1 MRWLGSRTA
10 WGIAGVVCLVVL
22 AGCTHT
28 PRDATTLDDAR
39 GADHLRISPTTMP
52 DLEAL
57 DRIILQGIADRL
69 YPGAVCVVG
78 RVDRETDEHDILYAQ
93 SFGYTAYAPADV
105 DGDGYHPVLLHTLYD
120 LASVTKLVG
129 TTSAAL
135 IVLDDGGLE
144 LDAPVARTLPGFA
157 QHGKAGV
164 TIRQL
169 MTHTSGLPAYENPEN
184 VERNRP
190 VGVSPSDALAAHYAG
205 LRPLA
210 PPGERYTYSCLNF
223 QTLARLVED
232 AGGRPLESLLRE
244 RLFGPLGMR
253 DTTWCPVVGRSGGIA
268 PTHRDASGLAVA
280 GVVHD
285 PLARYHGSDPRCPGN
300 AGLYGT
306 APDLARWC
314 AMVLRHGRH
323 NNQQLLDADLLA
335 QATAIQTDPAVVG
348 EARGLGF
355 DVYESEHYVSAHN
368 ATPGHYLVGHS
379 GYTGTLVLIDQHTG
393 VYMVLLT
400 NRTFPADTGA
410 ADQAP
415 SIHAVRRACWQV
427 VRGFAAA
434 DDSTP

>member
-1 MRWLGSRTA
+1 MHNTVDACGVRGRWGGGLRRG
-10 WGIAGVVCLVVL
+10 GVVVLLWVTLV
-22 AGCTHT
+22 GCAQG
-28 PRDATTLDDAR
+28 PRDAAPQ
-39 GADHLRISPTTMP
+39 GAVAERITPTTTP
-52 DLEAL
+52 GLEAL
-57 DRIILQGIADRL
+57 DAIILQGIADRF

-78 RVDRETDEHDILYAQ
+78 RVAPGTYEHENLYAQ
-93 SFGYTAYAPADV
+93 AFGHTTYDADGAPVALD
-105 DGDGYHPVLLHTLYD
+105 TLYD

-135 IVLDDGGLE
+135 LAVEDGTLA
-144 LDAPVARTLPGFA
+144 LDAPVARYLPGFA

-164 TIRQL
+164 TVRHL
-169 MTHTSGLPAYENPEN
+169 MTHTSGLPAYETPAN
-184 VERNRP
+184 VEGNRSA
-190 VGVSPSDALAAHYAG
+190 GVSASDALVAHYAG

-232 AGGRPLESLLRE
+232 VSHRPLEVLLQV
-244 RLFGPLGMR
+244 RLFGPLGMS
-253 DTTWCPVVGRSGGIA
+253 DTTWRPTLEQRERTA
-268 PTHRDASGLAVA
+268 PTHRDARGRAVA

-285 PLARYHGSDPRCPGN
+285 PLARYHQSDPRCPGN

-314 AMVLRHGRH
+314 AMVLRQGRH
-323 NNQQLLDADLLA
+323 NNQPLLDDHLLA

-355 DVYESEHYVSAHN
+355 DVYESAHYVGEHN
-368 ATPGHYLVGHS
+368 ATPGHHLVGHS

-393 VYMVLLT
+393 VYMILLT
-400 NRTFPADTGA
+400 NRTFPVDAGA

-415 SIHAVRRACWQV
+415 SINAVRRACWQV
-427 VRGFAAA
+427 VRGYGQE
-434 DDSTP
+434 